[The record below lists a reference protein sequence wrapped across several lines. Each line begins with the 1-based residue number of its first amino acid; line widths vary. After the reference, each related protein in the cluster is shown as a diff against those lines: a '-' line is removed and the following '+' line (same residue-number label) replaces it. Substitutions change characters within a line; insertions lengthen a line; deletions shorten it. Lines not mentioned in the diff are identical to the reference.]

1 MKRKKMV
8 SAIAILL
15 AVLMVMSLLVSVIP
29 ATAFAV
35 SQADIDAVQARK
47 RELSGKVAE
56 AKDRLEQ
63 LQLQQANVLEQKA
76 AISEQNRLTQEQID
90 LVQEQIDLYNSMIE
104 EKAAEVEEARTREQ
118 RQLQRYRTRV
128 RAMEENGDMNFLAVI
143 LQAPDF
149 AQLITAVD
157 DMGEIM
163 ESDRVLED
171 QYIAAR
177 EETEAVKAEYEA
189 VKAEFEAKQAD
200 LYAEQELLINQM
212 NEANLYLEALSVE
225 IEQAIADYKAAEAAE
240 AAAAVEIS
248 SIIAEYNR
256 QQAQA
261 AANQTVEVTEEVV
274 NPDGT
279 VTIVTTTQ
287 PAAGSASVSSTGSFV
302 WPVPCSMRVTSRYGT
317 RSDPF
322 TGESAYHSGIDID
335 GFGNDGQPIIAAD
348 GGTVITASSNSGY
361 GNYVIIDHGG
371 TKTVYAHMSG
381 FAVGAGQT
389 VAQGQTIGYLGAT
402 GRATG
407 THLHFEVYVG
417 DSRTDPA
424 AYFSGINYYNC

>member
-322 TGESAYHSGIDID
+322 TGETAYHSGIDID

>member
-287 PAAGSASVSSTGSFV
+287 PAAGSASVGSTGSFV

>member
-143 LQAPDF
+143 LQASDF

-322 TGESAYHSGIDID
+322 TGETAYHSGIDID

>member
-8 SAIAILL
+8 SVIAILL

-47 RELSGKVAE
+47 RELSGKVEE
-56 AKDRLEQ
+56 ARNRLEQ
-63 LQLQQANVLEQKA
+63 LQLQQSNVLDQKA

-90 LVQEQIDLYNSMIE
+90 LVQEQIDLYTSMIE

-143 LQAPDF
+143 LQASDF

-177 EETEAVKAEYEA
+177 EQTEAVKAEYEA
-189 VKAEFEAKQAD
+189 VKAEFEERQAG
-200 LYAEQELLINQM
+200 LRAEQEMLINQM

-256 QQAQA
+256 QQAEA
-261 AANQTVEVTEEVV
+261 AANQRVEVTEEVV
-274 NPDGT
+274 NPDGS
-279 VTIVTTTQ
+279 VSYVTTTQ
-287 PAAGSASVSSTGSFV
+287 PAAGGGAVSSTGSFV

-322 TGESAYHSGIDID
+322 TGETAYHSGIDID
-335 GFGNDGQPIIAAD
+335 GFGNDGQPIVAAD
-348 GGTVITASSNSGY
+348 GGVVITASSNSGY

-389 VAQGQTIGYLGAT
+389 VAQGQTVGYLGAT

-424 AYFSGINYYNC
+424 AYYSGINYYNC